1 MTEAKPLF
9 KACSALKCR
18 ISFYKQEV
26 SGWVYLQQSPHSG
39 KQKKSWLLCFLV
51 FLVIVA
57 VHGCAQ
63 ISASLW
69 DQDRVGPAKEMG
81 GKSDEARSPGWVGYT
96 VLYDVQKAGVAKK
109 KKKKKKKKKRE
120 IGQGVLGDF
129 SVSTTP
135 TQLWPPL
142 SLLWNLTQ
150 LYPTGPHTSLQP
162 AEPPHIS
169 QRGGLFKSSIGS
181 WFLSPKTFQWLPNKL
196 TGFIGSDACL
206 HFPLTLLQPL

>member
-1 MTEAKPLF
+1 MVCRIARTESWEAKPLF

-26 SGWVYLQQSPHSG
+26 SGRVYLQQNPHSG

-69 DQDRVGPAKEMG
+69 GQDRVGPAKEMG
-81 GKSDEARSPGWVGYT
+81 GKSDEARSPGWVGHT

-109 KKKKKKKKKRE
+109 KKRRRRSGRKVKE
-120 IGQGVLGDF
+120 
-129 SVSTTP
+129 
-135 TQLWPPL
+135 
-142 SLLWNLTQ
+142 
-150 LYPTGPHTSLQP
+150 
-162 AEPPHIS
+162 
-169 QRGGLFKSSIGS
+169 S
-181 WFLSPKTFQWLPNKL
+181 WVIFLSPQLPPK
-196 TGFIGSDACL
+196 SDHHCL
-206 HFPLTLLQPL
+206 SCEI